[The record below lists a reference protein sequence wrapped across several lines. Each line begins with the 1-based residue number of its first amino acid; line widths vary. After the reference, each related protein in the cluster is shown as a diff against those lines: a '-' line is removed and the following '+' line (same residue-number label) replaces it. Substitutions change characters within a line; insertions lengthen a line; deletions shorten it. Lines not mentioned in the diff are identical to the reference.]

1 MRGYKKNDGLAR
13 TTARCPRTPYGCCT
27 ARRNGGIDA
36 KAWRSTTCPR
46 TTVKESSDARSTAFF
61 ARLGHGAFDCGF
73 ADDPHDLHRRKGRIR
88 AICCASRSTDRDWQR
103 LRRSLAFGR
112 CGVLRSACHP
122 FGQSA
127 HPFAQCAHSRGQN
140 SFCESRADCGNLQD
154 RAPGRERSGKNTRRG
169 QLFEALIRYGLEHQ
183 ATDIHCIVKGQLAVV
198 KYRIDA
204 EMERMRG
211 PTDGVYTRE
220 QIRGALGYA
229 YNTLVAEKTNS
240 HAQFTPD
247 QFQSCMIPYR
257 LDDKVLNLRWQSSRG
272 FCRQGS
278 AFTVFIRYLY
288 GEPTLPIEK
297 FQDLGYSD
305 DQAELFSRT
314 GVNRKGLVL
323 ICGITNSGKST
334 TLSFYVETLPGRERL
349 NIITVEDPAER
360 EIEAAALQISLQRTL
375 ALDAER
381 TPFSE
386 IQGVLVRSDPDV
398 IMQGEIRDVA
408 SGVCAQTL
416 LQTGHQVLATTHAMG
431 VMEAFARLS
440 SSEIGF
446 SMQTLT
452 ARKFWSLLVYQA
464 LVPKLCPA
472 CCEPADQTLP
482 NITAFI
488 RQRFHIDTSAMRTR
502 CMGGCGACG
511 GRGVRGVTVVAEMMQ
526 PTRSFLML
534 MREGRDFEAEAA
546 WRSAS
551 DSRFDSPHMRGKTVF
566 EHALYKAGCGL
577 IDPRTVET
585 FELFDQFEIIR
596 EVA

>member
-1 MRGYKKNDGLAR
+1 MMAWLERLHAARAHPTAAARPVATGVSTPKPGGQRHAPAQPSRND
-13 TTARCPRTPYGCCT
+13 RTPAQQPSLPAWDTVHSIADLPTIRTIYT
-27 ARRNGGIDA
+27 AEKAEFALSAALRAVLIAIGSDCGEAWLLVDA
-36 KAWRSTTCPR
+36 AS
-46 TTVKESSDARSTAFF
+46 F
-61 ARLGHGAFDCGF
+61 ARHAIHLDSLRTR
-73 ADDPHDLHRRKGRIR
+73 LHNARIPVVKTVF
-88 AICCASRSTDRDWQR
+88 ASRALIAEIYKTE
-103 LRRSLAFGR
+103 
-112 CGVLRSACHP
+112 HP
-122 FGQSA
+122 DA
-127 HPFAQCAHSRGQN
+127 NEA
-140 SFCESRADCGNLQD
+140 
-154 RAPGRERSGKNTRRG
+154 GKIPEEG

-183 ATDIHCIVKGQLAVV
+183 ATDIHCIVKGQRAVV

-288 GEPTLPIEK
+288 GEQTLPIEK

-305 DQAELFSRT
+305 DQAELFSRI

>member
-46 TTVKESSDARSTAFF
+46 TTVKEWSDARSTAFF

-103 LRRSLAFGR
+103 LRRSLALVDAASFAR
-112 CGVLRSACHP
+112 HAIHLDSLRTRLHNARIP
-122 FGQSA
+122 VVKTV
-127 HPFAQCAHSRGQN
+127 FA
-140 SFCESRADCGNLQD
+140 SRALIAEIYKTEHPDANE
-154 RAPGRERSGKNTRRG
+154 AGKIPEEG

-183 ATDIHCIVKGQLAVV
+183 ATDIHCIVNEKRAVV

-288 GEPTLPIEK
+288 GEQTLPIEK

-305 DQAELFSRT
+305 DQAE
-314 GVNRKGLVL
+314 
-323 ICGITNSGKST
+323 
-334 TLSFYVETLPGRERL
+334 
-349 NIITVEDPAER
+349 
-360 EIEAAALQISLQRTL
+360 
-375 ALDAER
+375 
-381 TPFSE
+381 
-386 IQGVLVRSDPDV
+386 
-398 IMQGEIRDVA
+398 
-408 SGVCAQTL
+408 
-416 LQTGHQVLATTHAMG
+416 
-431 VMEAFARLS
+431 
-440 SSEIGF
+440 
-446 SMQTLT
+446 
-452 ARKFWSLLVYQA
+452 
-464 LVPKLCPA
+464 
-472 CCEPADQTLP
+472 
-482 NITAFI
+482 
-488 RQRFHIDTSAMRTR
+488 
-502 CMGGCGACG
+502 
-511 GRGVRGVTVVAEMMQ
+511 
-526 PTRSFLML
+526 
-534 MREGRDFEAEAA
+534 
-546 WRSAS
+546 
-551 DSRFDSPHMRGKTVF
+551 
-566 EHALYKAGCGL
+566 
-577 IDPRTVET
+577 
-585 FELFDQFEIIR
+585 
-596 EVA
+596 